1 MSLTRKV
8 RNYKEA
14 KESLDAKYLSLL
26 DENNKEYTTEDE
38 ESFNLDITKAV
49 GLLVEMDKIFY
60 HFNALKSYL
69 DISKTHLTEEEKN
82 LVYDMSKFQERLEK
96 KMPIPEI
103 FTCVPDM
110 AILRRESR
118 ESAKEAGKVAFQIEQ
133 SNLTSTPVPADIA
146 RNGTRTTITPEYAEP
161 VLSERSLYRPA
172 RVTGGTSQGQTKRS
186 KTSTS
191 NSKKRKV
198 PNTRASNT
206 HLDESVSRQ
215 RKDREARQLSRSKS
229 KNPNR
234 HRDLPS
240 LDDDVIVLDEEP
252 APVSPKR
259 KAIPTSQKSTNT
271 PQSVNS
277 QPSLNAESNKDR
289 SSNHTNPTIEN
300 VPNTTKQT
308 IAKLTSQ
315 PKSSNQIIPKSNKQ
329 SPNKTNPKPKTH
341 SNPSSRV
348 ENISTNSMSDS
359 RDYLMT
365 GNEITTGSTQPRKA
379 SQSNLASAN
388 LLIDTGMSSTPR
400 TNQENLPIKGI
411 DNFQSNNAQTQNR
424 DEPKIDAN
432 GQLEPALSDGPEEEI
447 NDEEPIP
454 VSFQGIEKWTP
465 EHVKCLSD
473 AFYKP
478 NAGLNED
485 IIRLF
490 KEKFQVVLHRRNAAY
505 LAYHYGFR
513 NRLFLKYNGAFNLVY
528 QIHGSPKWGNAKT
541 ILNHMHKAG
550 FYVSMN
556 FVIEGMN
563 FRSLLHKLFNT
574 IIEPT
579 SNYIVTVVKY
589 YVKVYLTAASSILKE
604 NFGSDLEQSD
614 PRNSQPNT
622 LGLVQAAENVNGSQI
637 DSGLLLPYNKQPNP
651 NLVIPSNDQP
661 PSENGQPRDRNML
674 SFLTGNAIN
683 NIDPRLQN
691 TSMSSDNAH
700 NPSVPSN
707 PSKENSL
714 NSDNQNGRLSQ
725 AEPKPNQ
732 SQKSTGTSLPHLH
745 PTAAPNGSS
754 VSHLHLH
761 SISTSKKSPNIST
774 SQLNL
779 KKPFVWSREC
789 VMALK
794 EADLLLDQQN
804 PKKNVYYTQFI
815 RRNTGVNIP
824 WLIIKEK
831 LDELHGVKKVQSSS
845 SDLPHKRSLSINEYS
860 RHFSD
865 PSVQEDQGAL
875 HPGAQTIPQ
884 PKLDSIHDST
894 SRPHVD
900 GVRLASRYDRYVP
913 PGSDIPKIV
922 HGNVQNGWNVKD
934 KFQTGLPPKGWTDSN
949 LVNGPLNEIRNPNRY
964 DRYVPSG
971 IDGPRTSPNSVNE
984 FEELI
989 HQMQV
994 NEKPDEYY
1002 SRKFDGISLRPWSF
1016 DMGKVLV
1023 STIEYMTQPHPE
1035 LSDATTK
1042 VVKSNLVVIISLR
1055 LLRQFKGN
1063 ISVEDVKAKLL
1074 KLEELDVFDNT
1085 SCELIDEYCLTD

>member
-1 MSLTRKV
+1 
-8 RNYKEA
+8 
-14 KESLDAKYLSLL
+14 
-26 DENNKEYTTEDE
+26 
-38 ESFNLDITKAV
+38 
-49 GLLVEMDKIFY
+49 
-60 HFNALKSYL
+60 
-69 DISKTHLTEEEKN
+69 
-82 LVYDMSKFQERLEK
+82 MSKFQERLEK

-146 RNGTRTTITPEYAEP
+146 RNSTRTTITPEYAEP
-161 VLSERSLYRPA
+161 VLSERSLHRPA
-172 RVTGGTSQGQTKRS
+172 RATGGTSQGQAKRS

-191 NSKKRKV
+191 NSNKRKV

-365 GNEITTGSTQPRKA
+365 GNEITTGTTSFQQNNQSPKA
-379 SQSNLASAN
+379 SKSILASAN
-388 LLIDTGMSSTPR
+388 SLIDTVMSNATIPTPPK
-400 TNQENLPIKGI
+400 NQENLSIKGT
-411 DNFQSNNAQTQNR
+411 DNFQSNNAQIQNR
-424 DEPKIDAN
+424 DDPKINSN

-447 NDEEPIP
+447 NDDEPIP

-478 NAGLNED
+478 NTGLNED

-490 KEKFQVVLHRRNAAY
+490 KEKFQVVLQRRNAAY

-528 QIHGSPKWGNAKT
+528 QIHGPAKWGNAKT

-550 FYVSMN
+550 FYKTLSRN
-556 FVIEGMN
+556 WN
-563 FRSLLHKLFNT
+563 K
-574 IIEPT
+574 P
-579 SNYIVTVVKY
+579 
-589 YVKVYLTAASSILKE
+589 
-604 NFGSDLEQSD
+604 D

-622 LGLVQAAENVNGSQI
+622 LGLVQAAENVGASQ
-637 DSGLLLPYNKQPNP
+637 DGSGLLLPRNKQPNP

-683 NIDPRLQN
+683 NIDPRLLN
-691 TSMSSDNAH
+691 TSVSSDKNAH
-700 NPSVPSN
+700 HPSVPSN
-707 PSKENSL
+707 PAKENSL
-714 NSDNQNGRLSQ
+714 NSDNQNVRLSQ
-725 AEPKPNQ
+725 AEPKSNPNFTAQ

-745 PTAAPNGSS
+745 PTVASNGGS

-761 SISTSKKSPNIST
+761 STSTSKKSPNLST

-794 EADLLLDQQN
+794 EADMLLDQQN

-831 LDELHGVKKVQSSS
+831 LDELHGVKKVQSSN

-894 SRPHVD
+894 NRPHVD
-900 GVRLASRYDRYVP
+900 GVPLASRYDRYVP
-913 PGSDIPKIV
+913 SGSDIPKIV
-922 HGNVQNGWNVKD
+922 NGIGTNGWNVKD
-934 KFQTGLPPKGWTDSN
+934 KFQTGLPPKGWTESN
-949 LVNGPLNEIRNPNRY
+949 LVNGSLNEIRNPNRY

-971 IDGPRTSPNSVNE
+971 INGSRTSPNAVNE

-1016 DMGKVLV
+1016 DMAKVLV

-1035 LSDATTK
+1035 LSDATIK

-1063 ISVEDVKAKLL
+1063 IGVEDVKAKLL
-1074 KLEELDVFDNT
+1074 KLEELDVFDDT
-1085 SCELIDEYCLTD
+1085 SCELIDQYCLTD